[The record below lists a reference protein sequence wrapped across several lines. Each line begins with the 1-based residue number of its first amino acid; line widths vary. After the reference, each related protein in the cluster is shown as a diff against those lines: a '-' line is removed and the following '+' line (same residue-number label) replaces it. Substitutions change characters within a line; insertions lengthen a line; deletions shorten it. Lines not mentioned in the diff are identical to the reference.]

1 MTEKVLLSFTK
12 FALWQNIS
20 SGARTASTAAWTMDI
35 AQSKYHSKVTDRLF
49 ICKLSLFHS

>member
-49 ICKLSLFHS
+49 I